1 MSIYSAKLGY
11 TLPPYLS
18 LNWLDNSF
26 PSEEALAAQ
35 IADARRHILDQYGFI
50 VFNLLQDPDWR
61 MCTALAP
68 LVGEITDIGLVGRRH
83 RGVIVEFDKIE
94 PSHLRTLLK
103 KYVPIHYQWFPTSTG
118 PFDPKVLQAT
128 DYAFMM
134 SIRHSTTHAFA
145 PRNGKEREAS
155 PKRPAGPV
163 QKKPAK
169 YYAVESIG
177 EEDKGRRISKN
188 EYKRLTEWCRGVHK
202 SLPGGD
208 IFYAYENDAE
218 DDDDAKPAG
227 PVVSAKSLAAWEA
240 KMAALPREEPLTSTD
255 NVNVPA
261 VAMQGVA
268 TAESESEASMAVVTQ
283 GVTTAESEASLVEV
297 TQGVTTQGAVNKEP
311 AQVTVTAP
319 IAEAIEVSVAPV
331 PDSGTEPHEEGE
343 APFIPGSPIAPW
355 IPQDSHVSTAPPS
368 PRANSHPS
376 SPTDARVVPPA
387 SMDGFTQKSP
397 RLSSPRSM
405 TRPSSSFVSG
415 AVLSEPAGVLTTP
428 AAVDAGRSQQQVYDR
443 PGRPFKGESRR
454 DAGSSQ
460 HYERRTSRPY
470 REEGYRSHGDRTQ
483 AQAHSRYRPAYDEG
497 YSSHGP
503 SSNWPSSA
511 PRRPPSPRREERLAF
526 PSDRS
531 YRKRK
536 LSSSQLELRGRTG
549 ESKRFCP
556 EDREAHRPT
565 LSDRIVDDVRM
576 GPSPSSSRSLID
588 RVHTVAK
595 VPDTEQKPKTKQVP
609 NPRAEQVPTL
619 MLRPSMSQVFLQP
632 QGLMSAAEGIRLITH
647 AYRANELRINGP
659 QVFMQGVTFPA
670 APTLHSGCLITM
682 FRSAIRVAHDL
693 LANPNASPADSIPGL
708 LRSGA
713 PFRVISSIQYTAP
726 TQLEARPLYLAT
738 KRTHVGL
745 DLSEPGY
752 WNTYLA
758 TVQQLL
764 DRPFARRFLTV
775 GGIIWRIALQFG
787 PKTLIQEALSGPS
800 SDVTRW
806 KSGETLDDLWDDTV
820 TPAELEILLGQGL
833 ENSVTCWPP
842 HDIWTS
848 STRWSGFW
856 SEKDEAWFQLQLA
869 NLSSGNTEAPKTRKD
884 WKRFYKPISDDKSG
898 DPSFH
903 GSEAFARDL
912 FQKLGYRVDRDP
924 IWDLDT

>member
-1 MSIYSAKLGY
+1 MSSMHSAQPGLLQRIVDELSVWWRVLARKTDGQEHVWVAIHDSEPKVGPTPPRPDERTDKMLPDG
-11 TLPPYLS
+11 TLEGHDWFLEGKWVSAP
-18 LNWLDNSF
+18 
-26 PSEEALAAQ
+26 
-35 IADARRHILDQYGFI
+35 
-50 VFNLLQDPDWR
+50 FNLGRVWGISDALGWKLSPTDPDWR

-68 LVGEITDIGLVGRRH
+68 LVGEITDIGLVGHRH
-83 RGVIVEFDKIE
+83 RGVIVEFVKIE

-118 PFDPKVLQAT
+118 PFDPKVLQAM
-128 DYAFMM
+128 DYTFMM
-134 SIRHSTTHAFA
+134 SIRHSTTRTFA
-145 PRNGKEREAS
+145 PRNGKECKAS
-155 PKRPAGPV
+155 PKRLAGPV

-169 YYAVESIG
+169 YYVVESVG
-177 EEDKGRRISKN
+177 EEDKGRCISKN
-188 EYKRLTEWCRGVHK
+188 EYKRLTEWCCGVHK

-268 TAESESEASMAVVTQ
+268 TTESELEASMAVVTQ

-297 TQGVTTQGAVNKEP
+297 TQGITTQGAVNKEP
-311 AQVTVTAP
+311 VQVTVTAP
-319 IAEAIEVSVAPV
+319 IAEAIEVSIAPV

-368 PRANSHPS
+368 PRANSCPS

-387 SMDGFTQKSP
+387 SMDGFT
-397 RLSSPRSM
+397 
-405 TRPSSSFVSG
+405 
-415 AVLSEPAGVLTTP
+415 TP
-428 AAVDAGRSQQQVYDR
+428 AAVDVGRSQQQVYDWL
-443 PGRPFKGESRR
+443 GRPFKGESRR

-460 HYERRTSRPY
+460 HYERRTSCPY
-470 REEGYRSHGDRTQ
+470 QEEGYRSHGDCTQ
-483 AQAHSRYRPAYDEG
+483 AQAHLRYRPAYNE
-497 YSSHGP
+497 
-503 SSNWPSSA
+503 
-511 PRRPPSPRREERLAF
+511 
-526 PSDRS
+526 
-531 YRKRK
+531 
-536 LSSSQLELRGRTG
+536 
-549 ESKRFCP
+549 
-556 EDREAHRPT
+556 
-565 LSDRIVDDVRM
+565 
-576 GPSPSSSRSLID
+576 D

-632 QGLMSAAEGIRLITH
+632 QGLMSAAKGIRLITH

-670 APTLHSGCLITM
+670 VPTLHSGRLITT

-693 LANPNASPADSIPGL
+693 LANPNVSPADSIPGL

-726 TQLEARPLYLAT
+726 TQLEAQPLYLAI
-738 KRTHVGL
+738 KHTHIGL

-764 DRPFARRFLTV
+764 NRPFAHRFLTV
-775 GGIIWRIALQFG
+775 GGIIWHIALQFG
-787 PKTLIQEALSGPS
+787 PKTLIQEALLGPS

-806 KSGETLDDLWDDTV
+806 KSGETLDNLWDDTV
-820 TPAELEILLGQGL
+820 TPVELEILLGQGL
-833 ENSVTCWPP
+833 ENLVTCWPP

-856 SEKDEAWFQLQLA
+856 LEKDEAWFQLQLA

-912 FQKLGYRVDRDP
+912 FQKLGYRVDHDP

>member
-1 MSIYSAKLGY
+1 MSSMRSAQPGLLQRIVDELSVWWRVLARKTDGQEHVWVTIHDSEPKVGPAPPWPDERMGKMLPDRTLEGHDWSISSDYWDSSRPYRVCIPVDLEEHDRFPEGKWASAPFNLGRVWGVSDASGWKLSPTVHRTRTGECA
-11 TLPPYLS
+11 LLWHLLS
-18 LNWLDNSF
+18 ALRSHHGIRQDRTV
-26 PSEEALAAQ
+26 ALAHPPQ
-35 IADARRHILDQYGFI
+35 
-50 VFNLLQDPDWR
+50 
-61 MCTALAP
+61 
-68 LVGEITDIGLVGRRH
+68 E
-83 RGVIVEFDKIE
+83 
-94 PSHLRTLLK
+94 
-103 KYVPIHYQWFPTSTG
+103 
-118 PFDPKVLQAT
+118 AT

-145 PRNGKEREAS
+145 PRNGKECEAS

-177 EEDKGRRISKN
+177 EEDKGRHISKN
-188 EYKRLTEWCRGVHK
+188 EYKRLTEWCHGVHK

-261 VAMQGVA
+261 VATQGVV

-283 GVTTAESEASLVEV
+283 GIMTAESEASLVEV
-297 TQGVTTQGAVNKEP
+297 TQGITTQGAVNKEP

-368 PRANSHPS
+368 PRANSCPS

-397 RLSSPRSM
+397 RLSSPQSM

-415 AVLSEPAGVLTTP
+415 VVLSEPAGVLTTP

-443 PGRPFKGESRR
+443 LGRPFKGESRR

-470 REEGYRSHGDRTQ
+470 REEGYHSHGDRTQ

-497 YSSHGP
+497 YSLHGP

-511 PRRPPSPRREERLAF
+511 PRCPPSPCRKERLAF
-526 PSDRS
+526 PSNRS

-556 EDREAHRPT
+556 EDREARRPT

-609 NPRAEQVPTL
+609 NPHAEQVPTL

-632 QGLMSAAEGIRLITH
+632 QGLMSAAEGIWLITH
-647 AYRANELRINGP
+647 AYHANELWINGP
-659 QVFMQGVTFPA
+659 QVFMQGITFPT
-670 APTLHSGCLITM
+670 APTLHSGHLITT
-682 FRSAIRVAHDL
+682 FWSAIHVAHDL
-693 LANPNASPADSIPGL
+693 LANPNASPADSIP
-708 LRSGA
+708 
-713 PFRVISSIQYTAP
+713 V
-726 TQLEARPLYLAT
+726 
-738 KRTHVGL
+738 
-745 DLSEPGY
+745 
-752 WNTYLA
+752 
-758 TVQQLL
+758 
-764 DRPFARRFLTV
+764 
-775 GGIIWRIALQFG
+775 
-787 PKTLIQEALSGPS
+787 
-800 SDVTRW
+800 
-806 KSGETLDDLWDDTV
+806 
-820 TPAELEILLGQGL
+820 
-833 ENSVTCWPP
+833 
-842 HDIWTS
+842 
-848 STRWSGFW
+848 
-856 SEKDEAWFQLQLA
+856 
-869 NLSSGNTEAPKTRKD
+869 
-884 WKRFYKPISDDKSG
+884 
-898 DPSFH
+898 
-903 GSEAFARDL
+903 
-912 FQKLGYRVDRDP
+912 
-924 IWDLDT
+924 

>member
-1 MSIYSAKLGY
+1 MIGALYVLRPSGY
-11 TLPPYLS
+11 GLRLHDEHKAFDDSRLCPEEWERTR
-18 LNWLDNSF
+18 SF
-26 PSEEALAAQ
+26 SQASGWPGAEEA
-35 IADARRHILDQYGFI
+35 R
-50 VFNLLQDPDWR
+50 
-61 MCTALAP
+61 
-68 LVGEITDIGLVGRRH
+68 
-83 RGVIVEFDKIE
+83 
-94 PSHLRTLLK
+94 
-103 KYVPIHYQWFPTSTG
+103 
-118 PFDPKVLQAT
+118 KVL
-128 DYAFMM
+128 
-134 SIRHSTTHAFA
+134 RG
-145 PRNGKEREAS
+145 GKR
-155 PKRPAGPV
+155 RRRGQGPS
-163 QKKPAK
+163 
-169 YYAVESIG
+169 YL
-177 EEDKGRRISKN
+177 KN

-218 DDDDAKPAG
+218 DDDDAKPTG
-227 PVVSAKSLAAWEA
+227 PVVSAKSLTAWEA
-240 KMAALPREEPLTSTD
+240 KMAALPREEPSTSTD
-255 NVNVPA
+255 NMNVP
-261 VAMQGVA
+261 
-268 TAESESEASMAVVTQ
+268 AVVTQ

-368 PRANSHPS
+368 PRANSRPS

-428 AAVDAGRSQQQVYDR
+428 AAVDVGRSQQQVYDR
-443 PGRPFKGESRR
+443 PGRPFEGKSRR

-470 REEGYRSHGDRTQ
+470 REEGYRSHGDHTQ

-511 PRRPPSPRREERLAF
+511 PRCPPSPRHEERLVF

-565 LSDRIVDDVRM
+565 LSDRIMDDVRM

-595 VPDTEQKPKTKQVP
+595 VLDTEQKPKTKQVP

-670 APTLHSGCLITM
+670 APTLHSGRLITT
-682 FRSAIRVAHDL
+682 FRSAIRVVHNL
-693 LANPNASPADSIPGL
+693 LANPNVSPADSIPGL

-738 KRTHVGL
+738 KRAHVGL

-764 DRPFARRFLTV
+764 DRPFARCFLTV

-800 SDVTRW
+800 SDVTHW

-898 DPSFH
+898 DLSFH
-903 GSEAFARDL
+903 GSEAFACDL
-912 FQKLGYRVDRDP
+912 FQKLGYRVDHDP